1 MTFFAE
7 LQNSTRD
14 DRQYLLD
21 TPLIRQSLAGDI
33 SRDTYAAFL
42 CQAFHHVRHTVPL
55 LMAAGSRVP
64 DNREWVRTA
73 LADYITEEIGHE
85 EWILNDIA
93 ACGYDREA
101 ARRSR
106 PNTATELMVAYAYDS
121 IQRISPLALFG
132 MVLVLEGTSIDKAIS
147 AADGIQRALGLPD
160 TAFSY
165 LRSHGA
171 LDQEHMAFFEV
182 LMNRIED
189 RSEQQIIIHAARM
202 FYRLYGDV
210 FRSVAATQAHA
221 LRPAEPELT
230 ATEKL
235 AS

>member
-1 MTFFAE
+1 MTFFAD
-7 LQNSTRD
+7 LQHSTRD
-14 DRQYLLD
+14 ARRYLLD
-21 TPLIRQSLAGDI
+21 APLIRQSIAGDI

-55 LMAAGSRVP
+55 LMAAGARAP

-73 LADYITEEIGHE
+73 LAEYITEEIGHE

-101 ARRSR
+101 ARQSR
-106 PNTATELMVAYAYDS
+106 PNAATELMVAYAYDT
-121 IQRISPLALFG
+121 IQRVSPLGLFG

-147 AADGIQRALGLPD
+147 AADGIQQALKLPD

-182 LMNRIED
+182 LMNRIEEP
-189 RSEQQIIIHAARM
+189 SEQQVIIHAARM

-210 FRSVAATQAHA
+210 LRSVAATQVQAFRRTA
-221 LRPAEPELT
+221 PDAA
-230 ATEKL
+230 ATEEM

>member
-7 LQNSTRD
+7 LQHATRD
-14 DRQYLLD
+14 DRRYLLD
-21 TPLIRQSLAGDI
+21 APLIRQSLAGDI

-55 LMAAGSRVP
+55 LMAAGARVP

-73 LADYITEEIGHE
+73 LAEYITEEIGHE

-93 ACGYDREA
+93 ACGFDREA
-101 ARRSR
+101 ARQSR
-106 PNTATELMVAYAYDS
+106 PNAATELMVAYAYDT
-121 IQRISPLALFG
+121 IQRVSPLGLFG

-147 AADGIQRALGLPD
+147 AADGIQQALKLPD

-182 LMNRIED
+182 LMNRVEEP
-189 RSEQQIIIHAARM
+189 SEQQVIVHAARR

-210 FRSVAATQAHA
+210 LRSVAATQVQA
-221 LRPAEPELT
+221 LRRTAPDAA
-230 ATEKL
+230 ATEEM